1 MILCHILSAHERLIT
16 WTEAAR
22 LIWRDIEPIARD
34 LFALAS
40 ISLFVAAFVLVAA
53 GIS

>member
-1 MILCHILSAHERLIT
+1 MI
-16 WTEAAR
+16 
-22 LIWRDIEPIARD
+22 RD
-34 LFALAS
+34 LTALAS

>member
-1 MILCHILSAHERLIT
+1 MIPRILAFVQDV
-16 WTEAAR
+16 AA
-22 LIWRDIEPIARD
+22 
-34 LFALAS
+34 FVS